1 MQRIGD
7 AVGIGH
13 AKHTN
18 IWLENPL
25 GDVLTSDPVDWPEK
39 VQELLPRN
47 GHTKKFKV
55 QEPREREES
64 DRSPVL
70 GGTQNNF
77 GGVPRYY
84 M

>member
-13 AKHTN
+13 TKHTN
-18 IWLENPL
+18 IWL
-25 GDVLTSDPVDWPEK
+25 GDFLTSDPVDWPEN

-47 GHTKKFKV
+47 GHTNKFKV
-55 QEPREREES
+55 QEPEREES
-64 DRSPVL
+64 DRSPVS